1 MAITR
6 LGHIKENK
14 GGKNPNQGI
23 KNCINYIINPFKTE
37 NFKYISGNNVILTSN
52 SQKIVAEGYQQ
63 FMNTK
68 NTFGKPL
75 GRQAYHYKLSFAK
88 QDNVSPE
95 LAMQITQEFCE
106 IYLADYESIYAVHTN
121 TKHIHSHICFNS
133 VEMSTGRKYYYKN
146 GDWKKYIQPVVNALC
161 TKYNLSYIE
170 LNPSEDIKF
179 SNKDN
184 KQIQEKKKYGH
195 YGQWIN
201 DKSDNEKKE
210 KAKKPYYTYA
220 MIRKDIDEA
229 AYQVS
234 SYKEFKAVMI
244 EKGYKI
250 EDKNKYIGILAP
262 GRTKLVRTHQLTPD
276 KNTYTRE
283 NINLMIKGDYNKLDR
298 EDVINRLTED
308 FKVFLTTRRIDIAKS
323 KKKSNIEF
331 AKAEEAVRMVYK
343 QGFRTEADVKKY
355 LNYINQADKELN
367 IMKKQ
372 ANLSIEKYGDV
383 MGELLALI
391 PKVNEYYLN
400 GSNKVDYEKALAIC
414 NYLSNRGVNVSALYK
429 DKKNAEKLIYNI
441 DKFKKKLFVDKII
454 CKRIL
459 SNKTVDYVK
468 QIQRKREEI

>member
-1 MAITR
+1 LAITR

-133 VEMSTGRKYYYKN
+133 VDMSTGRKYYYKN

-276 KNTYTRE
+276 KNTYTTVIGKRGKSKHSLLVLTE
-283 NINLMIKGDYNKLDR
+283 RKTRKEIIHLLEEHTARAVVDKLDLMER
-298 EDVINRLTED
+298 RMGDMFYKIFKSITVDNGTEFSYFSEMERSALND
-308 FKVFLTTRRIDIAKS
+308 KLRTKLFYCHPYSSYERGTNENTNKMIRRH
-323 KKKSNIEF
+323 
-331 AKAEEAVRMVYK
+331 
-343 QGFRTEADVKKY
+343 
-355 LNYINQADKELN
+355 
-367 IMKKQ
+367 
-372 ANLSIEKYGDV
+372 
-383 MGELLALI
+383 I
-391 PKVNEYYLN
+391 PKSTNFDDKTDEDIQFIEDWINNYPRRMHGFCSANDLYN
-400 GSNKVDYEKALAIC
+400 QEINK
-414 NYLSNRGVNVSALYK
+414 
-429 DKKNAEKLIYNI
+429 
-441 DKFKKKLFVDKII
+441 
-454 CKRIL
+454 IL
-459 SNKTVDYVK
+459 
-468 QIQRKREEI
+468 QAG